1 LTEDQI
7 YVERAQNGDKAAFR
21 ELVERYKHQVYYLA
35 LDMLSNPQDAEDMS
49 QEVFIKAYR
58 YLNSFRGDAKFGSWI
73 YRITINTCIDQR
85 RKKFM
90 KSIKQ
95 TQTLDEKALPRQ
107 VSISVD
113 PGTHPEKKAE
123 ASLMQKHID
132 QALRKLTDKE
142 RAIFILRHY
151 QQKKFREI
159 ATIRRITVGSAKGT
173 LFRAIQKLQKELAFY
188 KTDFGLESGHE

>member
-1 LTEDQI
+1 MTEDRI
-7 YVERAQNGDKAAFR
+7 YVERAQNGDTAAFR

-58 YLNSFRGDAKFGSWI
+58 YLNGFRGDAKFSSWI

-85 RKKFM
+85 RKKAM
-90 KSIKQ
+90 KSAKQ
-95 TQTLDEKALPRQ
+95 TQTLDERELPQ
-107 VSISVD
+107 QASLSGD
-113 PGTHPEKKAE
+113 AEAHPEKKAE

-132 QALRKLTDKE
+132 QALQKLSDKE

-151 QQKKFREI
+151 HQKKFHEI
-159 ATIRRITVGSAKGT
+159 ADIRKITVGSAKGT

-188 KTDFGLESGHE
+188 KADLGLESGHE